1 MQLDNKFLALKTQ
14 LANFRPRERVNFGE
28 VLKDYKAAMGDG
40 QLQCDAFM
48 VLSTTTLPSIIV
60 KLYSII
66 TKTDIHSKLQPLFKC
81 IHY

>member
-48 VLSTTTLPSIIV
+48 VLSTTTLMVVIV
-60 KLYSII
+60 R
-66 TKTDIHSKLQPLFKC
+66 LFTL
-81 IHY
+81 